1 MPGLRWRSPVVVTLN
16 VKVEMLKN
24 ALFAL
29 LVLCSGASWSAVSFG
44 SAHALVVDEV
54 SGEVLLEKDAATAAP
69 IASMTKL
76 MTAMVVL
83 DAHLPL
89 DQTVAIDKADLD
101 TLKHTKSGIVVGST
115 LTRGSLIEIAL
126 MSSDNHAAAALART
140 YPGGNAAFIAAT
152 QQKIDALKLENTG
165 LVEPTGLSPSN
176 HATAHDMAKIVK
188 AASGYPEIVA
198 ATSRSSDVVSVNGR
212 PRLFHNTNRLVG
224 SPGWDISVSKTGFTN
239 EAGRCLTMSLQ
250 TAGRKILVVL
260 MGAVAGSERLLD
272 AHNIQRWLG
281 GGKEPA
287 LAATIPDSGV
297 TLHRIGY
304 TRRVHASFAS
314 AGKVVR
320 WRRRAPSAT

>member
-1 MPGLRWRSPVVVTLN
+1 VVPVVVVLN

-24 ALFAL
+24 AFFAL
-29 LVLCSGASWSAVSFG
+29 LLLCCGTSWSAVSFG
-44 SAHALVVDEV
+44 SAHALVVDET

-83 DAHLPL
+83 DAQLPA
-89 DQTVAIDKADLD
+89 DETIAIDKDDLD
-101 TLKHTKSGIVVGST
+101 SLKHTKSGIPVGST
-115 LTRGSLIEIAL
+115 LTRAALIEIAL

-140 YPGGNAAFIAAT
+140 YRGGDAAFVAAV
-152 QQKIDALKLENTG
+152 QRKIEALKLENTA

-198 ATSRSSDVVSVNGR
+198 ATSRSSDVVTVNGR
-212 PRLFHNTNRLVG
+212 PRMFHNTNRLVG

-272 AHNIQRWLG
+272 AHNIRRWLG
-281 GGKEPA
+281 GQDPA
-287 LAATIPDSGV
+287 LAGADPGP
-297 TLHRIGY
+297 TLRRAGL

-314 AGKVVR
+314 
-320 WRRRAPSAT
+320 RRRS